1 MLAMPYPWYW
11 TCSVHLQHRLYR
23 HIITVQTRNQVTI
36 IICHRYVQ
44 TYMISNRHSL
54 TLLSHITV
62 RFKVVSDQRPFQI
75 LRSTGHHHHLSMSE
89 NHRCSSFSHHIDKR
103 HDNELVLHVAFLG
116 RIFYF
121 LVINRGR
128 SRRFHKG
135 GPFRI
140 SKQFV
145 IRKRWW
151 WWPGFWFVLLW
162 CVCTTCA
169 GGGLSMFNTM
179 DRA

>member
-1 MLAMPYPWYW
+1 MVLNMLSPPPAQ
-11 TCSVHLQHRLYR
+11 V
-23 HIITVQTRNQVTI
+23 VQTHHNSTNQ
-36 IICHRYVQ
+36 
-44 TYMISNRHSL
+44 
-54 TLLSHITV
+54 
-62 RFKVVSDQRPFQI
+62 KP
-75 LRSTGHHHHLSMSE
+75 GHHHHLSMSE

-145 IRKRWW
+145 IRKLKRYR
-151 WWPGFWFVLLW
+151 
-162 CVCTTCA
+162 
-169 GGGLSMFNTM
+169 GGINASHAKKRTENTM
-179 DRA
+179 ATWVFYFETGRATFLIQFQPWFWTKDHSVNNSEESVNGAQIL

>member
-1 MLAMPYPWYW
+1 MLF
-11 TCSVHLQHRLYR
+11 VHIHWFTETPRLR
-23 HIITVQTRNQVTI
+23 HSDVSYALSMVLNMLSPPPAQVVQTHHNSTNQ
-36 IICHRYVQ
+36 
-44 TYMISNRHSL
+44 
-54 TLLSHITV
+54 
-62 RFKVVSDQRPFQI
+62 KP
-75 LRSTGHHHHLSMSE
+75 GHHHYLSMSE

-128 SRRFHKG
+128 SRHFHKG

-145 IRKRWW
+145 IRIPRHKSKHDKKKNDQDEIEDILFKHVLSVYNFYSS
-151 WWPGFWFVLLW
+151 WPILQN
-162 CVCTTCA
+162 C
-169 GGGLSMFNTM
+169 
-179 DRA
+179 